1 MRGDSFYANYST
13 PIGTKRENLG
23 TNPLSLSSSSGSFNT
38 TLGARLSLGFFKIFG
53 SYTLQEYNSVNA
65 GIAFSFR

>member
-1 MRGDSFYANYST
+1 MYS
-13 PIGTKRENLG
+13 LV
-23 TNPLSLSSSSGSFNT
+23 
-38 TLGARLSLGFFKIFG
+38 FFKIFG